1 MNPRKSDEI
10 RTFLIQGI
18 NDNKRGIVSETAT
31 HFGVTRQAILRHV
44 HNLQAEGKIQIQGKT
59 RNRQYTVIPIAKIE
73 IPLTVSP
80 SLEEDVV
87 WRQHIR
93 PALEGIRSN
102 VLEICQYGFTEML
115 RNVIDHSESS
125 AANARL
131 NYFPGRIKMAVIDF
145 GVGIFNKI
153 QKTFKLN
160 DPRDAI
166 LELTKGKLTTDP
178 QRHTGEGIFFTSRMF
193 DRFSILSEKL
203 YFAHRAEGDD
213 WLLEDEKPIVGT
225 LVEMII
231 DPLSTR
237 TVQTVFNKFSSSKD
251 DFGFFKTHVPV
262 RLARYGNENLVSRSQ
277 AKRLLSR
284 FERFGE
290 IILDFKGVST
300 IGQAFAD
307 EIFRVFRQD
316 HPDINIYPINISS
329 QIKRMIN
336 RARTVTVSS
345 NTNPS
350 NSV

>member
-1 MNPRKSDEI
+1 
-10 RTFLIQGI
+10 
-18 NDNKRGIVSETAT
+18 
-31 HFGVTRQAILRHV
+31 
-44 HNLQAEGKIQIQGKT
+44 
-59 RNRQYTVIPIAKIE
+59 
-73 IPLTVSP
+73 
-80 SLEEDVV
+80 
-87 WRQHIR
+87 
-93 PALEGIRSN
+93 
-102 VLEICQYGFTEML
+102 
-115 RNVIDHSESS
+115 
-125 AANARL
+125 
-131 NYFPGRIKMAVIDF
+131 MAVIDF